1 MSILVIDDEVGLRRS
16 LCAYLEDLDYETLQ
30 AADGGE
36 GLAVLDAHAENVEA
50 VFVDLN
56 MPGVSG
62 YDFIRQAVATMPDIP
77 IVVISGVG
85 AVEDA
90 LAAMRLG
97 AWEFIVKPVHNLDLL
112 VHTLDRVLE
121 RARLLRENKDYHD
134 NLERLVLQRTAE
146 LERSRRQIMQRLSRA
161 AEYKDNETGRHVIR
175 VGEISALLG
184 EAMGLTPERA
194 EMLRECAP
202 LHDIGKIGIP
212 DAVLLK
218 PGALTPGEREIMSR
232 HCIYGCEILG
242 PLGSLDEA
250 HSVCSS
256 PFADRGEDNELLQ
269 LARTLALL
277 HHERW
282 DGKGYPFGIA
292 GEEIPL
298 EARIVAVVDV
308 FDAVASNRSY
318 KKAFPMEAC
327 LAIIRDGAGSQFDP
341 EVVKAFFANEETIRA
356 IREQWKDEE

>member
-1 MSILVIDDEVGLRRS
+1 MSILVIDDEAGLRRS
-16 LCAYLEDLDYETLQ
+16 VCAYLEDLDRETLQ
-30 AADGGE
+30 AGDGRE
-36 GLAVLDAHAENVEA
+36 GLHLLQAHARDVEA
-50 VFVDLN
+50 VIVDLN
-56 MPGVSG
+56 MPVVSG
-62 YDFIRQAVATMPDIP
+62 YDFIEQAVAAMPQLP
-77 IVVISGVG
+77 IVVLSGVG

-112 VHTLDRVLE
+112 VHALERALE
-121 RARLLRENKDYHD
+121 RARLLRENKAYHD
-134 NLERLVLQRTAE
+134 NLECLIRRRTEE

-161 AEYKDNETGRHVIR
+161 AEFKDNETGRHVIR

-184 EAMGLTPERA
+184 AAMGLDPARC

-218 PGALTPGEREIMSR
+218 PGALGSEEREVMRR
-232 HCIYGCEILG
+232 HCVYGCEILG

-250 HSVCSS
+250 RSVCAN
-256 PFADRGEDNELLQ
+256 PFADDIEDNALLR

-277 HHERW
+277 HHERF
-282 DGKGYPFGIA
+282 DGQGYPFGLA
-292 GEEIPL
+292 GEDIPL

-308 FDAVASNRSY
+308 FDAVSSNRSY
-318 KKAFPMEAC
+318 KRAFPIEVC
-327 LAIIRDGAGSQFDP
+327 LAILREGAGSQFDP
-341 EVVKAFFANEETIRA
+341 EVVAAFFANEEAIRA
-356 IREQWKDEE
+356 IREKWRDD